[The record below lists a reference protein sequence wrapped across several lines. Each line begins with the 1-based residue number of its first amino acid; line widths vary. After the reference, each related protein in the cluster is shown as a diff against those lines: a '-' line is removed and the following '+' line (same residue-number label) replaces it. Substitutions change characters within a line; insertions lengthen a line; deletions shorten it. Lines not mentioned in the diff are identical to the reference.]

1 MRTMRDATTERED
14 RRRRAD
20 QDELAERIAR
30 ALPHDGTVEP
40 QPGLH
45 FRRCSRPTERIHG
58 FHEAAFC
65 VIAQGSKELILGE
78 ERFRYDPAHY
88 LITTVDLPMIGQV
101 IEASPERPWLRV
113 RLVLDP
119 SVVTSVMV
127 ESGIVPPR
135 GDGTGVKSIDVS
147 RLDADLLDATLRLV
161 RLIDTPAQYRV
172 LAPLVIREIVYRLLT
187 GAQGSRMH
195 QLARFSGQAH
205 RMVRAVEKL
214 RENFNKPLRIEGVA
228 RELGMSV
235 SGFHAHFRAVTAMS
249 PLQFQKHLRLQVAR
263 RLMVSEGLD
272 AAEAGYRVGYDDPS
286 YFSRDYKRH
295 FGEPPMRDVERL
307 RERAIA

>member
-14 RRRRAD
+14 RRRQAD
-20 QDELAERIAR
+20 QEELAERIAR
-30 ALPHDGTVEP
+30 TLPHDGTVEP

-119 SVVTSVMV
+119 TVVTSVMV
-127 ESGIVPPR
+127 ESGVVQAR

-147 RLDADLLDATLRLV
+147 PLDGNLLDATLRLV
-161 RLIDTPAQYRV
+161 RLIDAPAEYRV
-172 LAPLVIREIVYRLLT
+172 LAPLVIREIVYRLLM
-187 GAQGSRMH
+187 GAQASRMLH
-195 QLARFSGQAH
+195 LARFGGEAH

-214 RENFNKPLRIEGVA
+214 RANFNKPLRIEDVA
-228 RELGMSV
+228 RGLGMSI
-235 SGFHAHFRAVTAMS
+235 SGFHAHFRAMMGMS
-249 PLQFQKHLRLQVAR
+249 PLQFHKHLGLQVAR

-286 YFSRDYKRH
+286 HFSRDYKRH